1 MGQKKVKAKRID
13 LDLVEKLVFLLH
25 VFLSE
30 QEQFFG

>member
-13 LDLVEKLVFLLH
+13 LDLVEKLVFLL